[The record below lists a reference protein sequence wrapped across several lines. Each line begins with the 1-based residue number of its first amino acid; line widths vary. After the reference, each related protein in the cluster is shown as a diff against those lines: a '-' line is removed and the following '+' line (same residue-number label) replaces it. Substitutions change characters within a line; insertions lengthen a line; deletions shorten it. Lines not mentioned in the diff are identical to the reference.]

1 MWCWLGIGKD
11 NMTFD
16 ETDAPIF
23 RNVALI
29 TIGIGGLCSLL
40 FHIIVKF
47 EPQAAIYEGLES
59 SYSEIGIPEGDRDST
74 YRVALNRDNNE
85 SIPLISSEKCDVIQP
100 MSNLDW
106 LREPQL
112 YHVACLYLFSRLFVN
127 VSQAYIPL
135 FLNITLRMPAAFVAI
150 VPMVMYVSGIFM
162 AIVIKFISMRWG
174 IKMASIVSCLI
185 GGGGCFWTYWGKHL
199 QHILPFFRHNIKINT
214 FDSN

>member
-11 NMTFD
+11 NTTFD

-40 FHIIVKF
+40 FHIIIKF
-47 EPQAAIYEGLES
+47 EPQPAINEGLES
-59 SYSEIGIPEGDRDST
+59 SYPEIGILEGDRDST
-74 YRVALNRDNNE
+74 YRVAQDRDNDE
-85 SIPLISSEKCDVIQP
+85 SIPLISSEKDDVIQS

-135 FLNITLRMPAAFVAI
+135 FLNITLRLPATFVAI

-162 AIVIKFISMRWG
+162 AIAIKFISMRWG
-174 IKMASIVSCLI
+174 IKMASIISCLV
-185 GGGGCFWTYWGKHL
+185 GVGGCLWTYWGKYRQYIVQYL
-199 QHILPFFRHNIKINT
+199 MHIKYYAKI
-214 FDSN
+214 F

>member
-11 NMTFD
+11 NTTFD

-40 FHIIVKF
+40 FHIIIKF
-47 EPQAAIYEGLES
+47 EPLPAINEGSES
-59 SYSEIGIPEGDRDST
+59 SYPEIGILEGDRDST
-74 YRVALNRDNNE
+74 HRVAQNRDNNE
-85 SIPLISSEKCDVIQP
+85 SIPLISSEKYDVIQP

-106 LREPQL
+106 LRELQL

-135 FLNITLRMPAAFVAI
+135 FLNITLRLPATFVAI

-162 AIVIKFISMRWG
+162 AIAIKFISMRWG
-174 IKMASIVSCLI
+174 IKMASIISCVV
-185 GGGGCFWTYWGKHL
+185 GGGGCLWTYWGMYL
-199 QHILPFFRHNIKINT
+199 RHILLFSYILLEDYAKIC
-214 FDSN
+214 